1 MSYLSYLFQPEDS
14 TLGVTETLYNKIPWS
29 VRTAK
34 TVLWIGVSMVM
45 SVGISQL
52 G

>member
-14 TLGVTETLYNKIPWS
+14 TLGVTEAAYHKIPWS
-29 VRTAK
+29 VRTFK
-34 TVLWIGVSMVM
+34 TALWIGVSMIM

-52 G
+52 S

>member
-14 TLGVTETLYNKIPWS
+14 TLGVTEVPYHKIPWS
-29 VRTAK
+29 VRTLK
-34 TVLWIGVSMVM
+34 TALWVGVSMVM

-52 G
+52 S